1 MRKNILSESEFYI
14 AFKRALYNLTDYDV
28 KPNMVI
34 SPNTYLH
41 EDLNLDSLDIVGIT
55 YELEHKY
62 NININ
67 FDRVSDFQTVNDVY
81 KSVITALTN
90 KNREIAVSQQ
100 TQKR

>member
-34 SPNTYLH
+34 SPKTYLH

-55 YELEHKY
+55 YELEQKY
-62 NININ
+62 NVAILDENY
-67 FDRVSDFQTVNDVY
+67 SKLQTVNDFY
-81 KSVITALTN
+81 KWFSHKVASNGTPRT
-90 KNREIAVSQQ
+90 R
-100 TQKR
+100 